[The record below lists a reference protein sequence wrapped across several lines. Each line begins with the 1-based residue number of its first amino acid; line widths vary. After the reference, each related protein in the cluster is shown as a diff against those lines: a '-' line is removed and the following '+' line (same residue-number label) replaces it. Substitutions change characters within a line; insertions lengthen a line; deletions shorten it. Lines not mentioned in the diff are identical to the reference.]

1 MEMESV
7 IVGVFDNIEEK
18 ATSMREMPLLDYC
31 VGRSVKY
38 FLY

>member
-1 MEMESV
+1 MMVS
-7 IVGVFDNIEEK
+7 VFDNIEEK
-18 ATSMREMPLLDYC
+18 AASMRKMPLLDYS